1 MAFYKE
7 IEKIVNYLKSV
18 RKMEKYLSFDME
30 FPNTW
35 RIPKKY
41 AIEGKVVEQE
51 KTNPGTRLISFV
63 AELTEDETNKTISNI
78 TMIVDYNKELEEKEV
93 LLQNKVEELKKIFE
107 KQNLDKLQ
115 SLKFDLKEF
124 KLGSDDD
131 EEQRNTDSVV
141 TE

>member
-1 MAFYKE
+1 MLF
-7 IEKIVNYLKSV
+7 
-18 RKMEKYLSFDME
+18 
-30 FPNTW
+30 
-35 RIPKKY
+35 
-41 AIEGKVVEQE
+41 
-51 KTNPGTRLISFV
+51 
-63 AELTEDETNKTISNI
+63 
-78 TMIVDYNKELEEKEV
+78 
-93 LLQNKVEELKKIFE
+93 QNKVEELKKIFE